1 MMMVMRMSCDSSKLN
16 SNAVLGVAH
25 AALATRPRDG
35 GLPAAY
41 YQKAGLRTALHFAPW
56 RLPGGPF
63 AAF

>member
-1 MMMVMRMSCDSSKLN
+1 MMMVMRMSCGSSKLN

-41 YQKAGLRTALHFAPW
+41 YQKAG
-56 RLPGGPF
+56 
-63 AAF
+63 